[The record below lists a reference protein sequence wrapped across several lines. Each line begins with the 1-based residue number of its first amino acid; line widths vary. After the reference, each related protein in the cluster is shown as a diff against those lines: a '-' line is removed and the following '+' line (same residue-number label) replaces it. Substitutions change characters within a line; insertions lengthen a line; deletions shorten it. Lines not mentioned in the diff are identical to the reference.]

1 MKCIVLAGGRGDRLW
16 PLSRK
21 NYPKQF
27 ISLDGSHSIFQDT
40 IARNM
45 AYCDEFVVVTNREY
59 QFIVENQLKAF
70 QGLTWRL
77 VLEEEARKT
86 TAAILLACLEF
97 PLSELIF
104 IVPSDHL
111 IQGEAYKD
119 AINEAGVLAREG
131 SLVTFGMPVRT
142 ADTRYGYICCNGN
155 HVEKFVEKP
164 DGAQAQKYLQD
175 SRYLINS
182 GLFLFRNGDFLQEVR
197 LHSPEIL
204 GACERAFEDK
214 LIEKGKHI
222 FYRRE
227 VLEQIPAQAIEE
239 TVFEETTRCMVVKA
253 GFVWQDIGS
262 LEDLGE
268 EGLISEKD
276 SRQAQYNCDNT
287 LIINRGSRSIV
298 VANQLE
304 DITIVN
310 TDDAVYVGKKG
321 ASESLKDLRREN
333 PALQSY
339 FDMGQVIYKPWGTY
353 EILSAARQYVVRKVV
368 GVRFMLTSMRDG
380 RSTGSSSAGV
390 HESCWLEWKKNTAA
404 TTAWKFRKIPSIRFL
419 ISVTYPLSLWKFL
432 PVKRLWNVT

>member
-131 SLVTFGMPVRT
+131 NLVTDRATIIIKSGK
-142 ADTRYGYICCNGN
+142 GGNG
-155 HVEKFVEKP
+155 HVSFRREKYVPNGGP
-164 DGAQAQKYLQD
+164 DGGYPVWLYLLRWE
-175 SRYLINS
+175 SS
-182 GLFLFRNGDFLQEVR
+182 GKIRGE
-197 LHSPEIL
+197 
-204 GACERAFEDK
+204 
-214 LIEKGKHI
+214 
-222 FYRRE
+222 
-227 VLEQIPAQAIEE
+227 
-239 TVFEETTRCMVVKA
+239 A
-253 GFVWQDIGS
+253 G
-262 LEDLGE
+262 
-268 EGLISEKD
+268 
-276 SRQAQYNCDNT
+276 
-287 LIINRGSRSIV
+287 
-298 VANQLE
+298 
-304 DITIVN
+304 
-310 TDDAVYVGKKG
+310 
-321 ASESLKDLRREN
+321 
-333 PALQSY
+333 
-339 FDMGQVIYKPWGTY
+339 
-353 EILSAARQYVVRKVV
+353 
-368 GVRFMLTSMRDG
+368 
-380 RSTGSSSAGV
+380 
-390 HESCWLEWKKNTAA
+390 
-404 TTAWKFRKIPSIRFL
+404 
-419 ISVTYPLSLWKFL
+419 
-432 PVKRLWNVT
+432 

>member
-131 SLVTFGMPVRT
+131 IL
-142 ADTRYGYICCNGN
+142 
-155 HVEKFVEKP
+155 
-164 DGAQAQKYLQD
+164 
-175 SRYLINS
+175 
-182 GLFLFRNGDFLQEVR
+182 
-197 LHSPEIL
+197 LHSECRS
-204 GACERAFEDK
+204 G
-214 LIEKGKHI
+214 
-222 FYRRE
+222 RR
-227 VLEQIPAQAIEE
+227 IPG
-239 TVFEETTRCMVVKA
+239 MV
-253 GFVWQDIGS
+253 I
-262 LEDLGE
+262 
-268 EGLISEKD
+268 
-276 SRQAQYNCDNT
+276 
-287 LIINRGSRSIV
+287 
-298 VANQLE
+298 
-304 DITIVN
+304 
-310 TDDAVYVGKKG
+310 
-321 ASESLKDLRREN
+321 
-333 PALQSY
+333 
-339 FDMGQVIYKPWGTY
+339 
-353 EILSAARQYVVRKVV
+353 SAAMETMWRN
-368 GVRFMLTSMRDG
+368 SW
-380 RSTGSSSAGV
+380 RSRM
-390 HESCWLEWKKNTAA
+390 ERRLRNTC
-404 TTAWKFRKIPSIRFL
+404 RIPDI
-419 ISVTYPLSLWKFL
+419 
-432 PVKRLWNVT
+432 

>member
-131 SLVTFGMPVRT
+131 NLVTFGMPVRT

-239 TVFEETTRCMVVKA
+239 TVFEETARCMVVKA
-253 GFVWQDIGS
+253 GFAWQDVGS

-321 ASESLKDLRREN
+321 ASESLRE
-333 PALQSY
+333 
-339 FDMGQVIYKPWGTY
+339 
-353 EILSAARQYVVRKVV
+353 
-368 GVRFMLTSMRDG
+368 
-380 RSTGSSSAGV
+380 
-390 HESCWLEWKKNTAA
+390 
-404 TTAWKFRKIPSIRFL
+404 
-419 ISVTYPLSLWKFL
+419 L
-432 PVKRLWNVT
+432 P

>member
-131 SLVTFGMPVRT
+131 NLVTFGMPVRT
-142 ADTRYGYICCNGN
+142 VATIG
-155 HVEKFVEKP
+155 
-164 DGAQAQKYLQD
+164 
-175 SRYLINS
+175 
-182 GLFLFRNGDFLQEVR
+182 VR
-197 LHSPEIL
+197 
-204 GACERAFEDK
+204 
-214 LIEKGKHI
+214 
-222 FYRRE
+222 
-227 VLEQIPAQAIEE
+227 
-239 TVFEETTRCMVVKA
+239 
-253 GFVWQDIGS
+253 
-262 LEDLGE
+262 
-268 EGLISEKD
+268 
-276 SRQAQYNCDNT
+276 
-287 LIINRGSRSIV
+287 
-298 VANQLE
+298 
-304 DITIVN
+304 
-310 TDDAVYVGKKG
+310 
-321 ASESLKDLRREN
+321 
-333 PALQSY
+333 AL
-339 FDMGQVIYKPWGTY
+339 
-353 EILSAARQYVVRKVV
+353 EILSMVSGKNFFASIDQEGQQDVSRN
-368 GVRFMLTSMRDG
+368 
-380 RSTGSSSAGV
+380 GSSPV
-390 HESCWLEWKKNTAA
+390 A
-404 TTAWKFRKIPSIRFL
+404 TSFT
-419 ISVTYPLSLWKFL
+419 
-432 PVKRLWNVT
+432 

>member
-59 QFIVENQLKAF
+59 QFIVENQLKVF

-77 VLEEEARKT
+77 VLEEEARMT

-175 SRYLINS
+175 SRRS
-182 GLFLFRNGDFLQEVR
+182 
-197 LHSPEIL
+197 
-204 GACERAFEDK
+204 
-214 LIEKGKHI
+214 
-222 FYRRE
+222 
-227 VLEQIPAQAIEE
+227 EE
-239 TVFEETTRCMVVKA
+239 HT
-253 GFVWQDIGS
+253 
-262 LEDLGE
+262 
-268 EGLISEKD
+268 SE
-276 SRQAQYNCDNT
+276 
-287 LIINRGSRSIV
+287 
-298 VANQLE
+298 
-304 DITIVN
+304 
-310 TDDAVYVGKKG
+310 
-321 ASESLKDLRREN
+321 
-333 PALQSY
+333 LQS
-339 FDMGQVIYKPWGTY
+339 P
-353 EILSAARQYVVRKVV
+353 R
-368 GVRFMLTSMRDG
+368 
-380 RSTGSSSAGV
+380 
-390 HESCWLEWKKNTAA
+390 
-404 TTAWKFRKIPSIRFL
+404 
-419 ISVTYPLSLWKFL
+419 
-432 PVKRLWNVT
+432 

>member
-131 SLVTFGMPVRT
+131 NLVTFGMPVRT
-142 ADTRYGYICCNGN
+142 ADTRYGYICCDGN
-155 HVEKFVEKP
+155 QVEKFVEKP
-164 DGAQAQKYLQD
+164 DRQQAQKYLQD

-239 TVFEETTRCMVVKA
+239 TVFEVKMS
-253 GFVWQDIGS
+253 WD
-262 LEDLGE
+262 EYE
-268 EGLISEKD
+268 E
-276 SRQAQYNCDNT
+276 
-287 LIINRGSRSIV
+287 
-298 VANQLE
+298 
-304 DITIVN
+304 
-310 TDDAVYVGKKG
+310 
-321 ASESLKDLRREN
+321 
-333 PALQSY
+333 
-339 FDMGQVIYKPWGTY
+339 
-353 EILSAARQYVVRKVV
+353 
-368 GVRFMLTSMRDG
+368 
-380 RSTGSSSAGV
+380 
-390 HESCWLEWKKNTAA
+390 
-404 TTAWKFRKIPSIRFL
+404 
-419 ISVTYPLSLWKFL
+419 
-432 PVKRLWNVT
+432 

>member
-1 MKCIVLAGGRGDRLW
+1 MYWQAEEVTDSGRFPGK
-16 PLSRK
+16 LSEAV
-21 NYPKQF
+21 YLVGWQSF
-27 ISLDGSHSIFQDT
+27 DFQDT

-59 QFIVENQLKAF
+59 QFIVENQLKVF

-214 LIEKGKHI
+214 LIEKANI
-222 FYRRE
+222 SFTEERSWSRFRRRR
-227 VLEQIPAQAIEE
+227 L
-239 TVFEETTRCMVVKA
+239 K
-253 GFVWQDIGS
+253 
-262 LEDLGE
+262 
-268 EGLISEKD
+268 K
-276 SRQAQYNCDNT
+276 QY
-287 LIINRGSRSIV
+287 
-298 VANQLE
+298 
-304 DITIVN
+304 
-310 TDDAVYVGKKG
+310 
-321 ASESLKDLRREN
+321 LKRRH
-333 PALQSY
+333 
-339 FDMGQVIYKPWGTY
+339 
-353 EILSAARQYVVRKVV
+353 AA
-368 GVRFMLTSMRDG
+368 
-380 RSTGSSSAGV
+380 
-390 HESCWLEWKKNTAA
+390 WL
-404 TTAWKFRKIPSIRFL
+404 
-419 ISVTYPLSLWKFL
+419 
-432 PVKRLWNVT
+432 